1 LKGGFNDNEFE
12 NRSNL
17 VGIAADVRSRRFL
30 AGLDKFFNLLTN
42 WESYLPPAAGN
53 LLPVS
58 ATSLMRTVGV
68 VEMLVGILILTNWTR
83 IGGYAASAWLL
94 FIAFTLLL
102 TGSHFDVA
110 VRDVAMAV
118 GAWTLARLTEVRQ
131 QAEATS
137 AGRLV
142 ERSAGAEA

>member
-1 LKGGFNDNEFE
+1 MTTNSRIDQTWWALRLTYG
-12 NRSNL
+12 L
-17 VGIAADVRSRRFL
+17 VAFL

-42 WESYLPPAAGN
+42 WESYLAPAVGN

-58 ATSLMRTVGV
+58 VTSMMRTVGV

-83 IGGYAASAWLL
+83 IGAYVASAWLL
-94 FIAFTLLL
+94 LIALTLPL

-118 GAWTLARLTEVRQ
+118 GAWTLARLTEVRHPSK
-131 QAEATS
+131 AAS
-137 AGRLV
+137 AGRLIG
-142 ERSAGAEA
+142 RSVGAEA

>member
-1 LKGGFNDNEFE
+1 MTTNSRIDQTWWTLRLTYG
-12 NRSNL
+12 L
-17 VGIAADVRSRRFL
+17 VAFL

-42 WESYLPPAAGN
+42 WESYLAPAVGN
-53 LLPVS
+53 LMPLS
-58 ATSLMRTVGV
+58 STSLMRTVGV

-83 IGGYAASAWLL
+83 IGAYAASGWLL
-94 FIAFTLLL
+94 LIALTLPL

-118 GAWTLARLTEVRQ
+118 GAWTLARLTEVRHP
-131 QAEATS
+131 AEATS

-142 ERSAGAEA
+142 GRSAGAEA

>member
-1 LKGGFNDNEFE
+1 MTTNSRIDQTWWALRLTYG
-12 NRSNL
+12 L
-17 VGIAADVRSRRFL
+17 VAFL
-30 AGLDKFFNLLTN
+30 AGLDKFLNLLTN
-42 WESYLPPAAGN
+42 WESYLAPAAGN

-83 IGGYAASAWLL
+83 IGGYVASAWLL
-94 FIAFTLLL
+94 LIAFSLLL

-131 QAEATS
+131 PAEATS
-137 AGRLV
+137 TGRLV
-142 ERSAGAEA
+142 EHSAGAEA